1 MLHFLALP
9 EHRRTQISNVY
20 RLMYELEMS
29 MGTRF
34 PVGMDILWEFHGN
47 GNKTWK
53 LEWEGIRMMVDENEN
68 DPYSHGK
75 KSHGFYCTTIPP
87 YLT

>member
-1 MLHFLALP
+1 
-9 EHRRTQISNVY
+9 
-20 RLMYELEMS
+20 MYELEMS

-53 LEWEGIRMMVDENEN
+53 LEWEGMRMMVDENEN

-75 KSHGFYCTTIPP
+75 IPTVFTVP
-87 YLT
+87 LFHHI